1 MKPDQFTV
9 VEESKDEA
17 SGRHLRI
24 VELHNRRDPAYAIHE
39 LGGQFH
45 PADEWHVV
53 HRLLSDLAD
62 ARETTRLMHLHTVEL
77 RALDRKEMFGSE
89 IGKSTPWGKADSGT
103 IYGPGVVA
111 YGTSRHGGF
120 KLDAKANSLVH
131 PALRNKGGWYEE
143 DCEWAKVGWTFQA
156 LFTTMEVS
164 RARKSLIEWL
174 PHEFMAATGE
184 VLGLADS
191 RKLREEAFAAATVDK
206 WVVISALGRDD
217 GDVTCIATLG
227 GQREQHDG
235 PAVEERT
242 FIVPKAEYGLREFNF
257 VIDEARHREIEVA
270 SPSP

>member
-1 MKPDQFTV
+1 
-9 VEESKDEA
+9 
-17 SGRHLRI
+17 
-24 VELHNRRDPAYAIHE
+24 
-39 LGGQFH
+39 
-45 PADEWHVV
+45 
-53 HRLLSDLAD
+53 
-62 ARETTRLMHLHTVEL
+62 
-77 RALDRKEMFGSE
+77 MFGSE